1 MKESFIFYDSF
12 LNAIDELD
20 KETQLEVYQAITH
33 YALRGEEPSLN
44 GVAKAI
50 FHLIKPQID
59 ANNKRY
65 EDGCK
70 GGRPK
75 KEKTTGFENKK
86 PLVMKNDT
94 FSKPN
99 ENENVNENVLSY
111 ESKEKKE
118 SKLSDFIDPKIDFF
132 KSPQKVDPFVFADK
146 VKQEYKAVIG
156 KDCFLNQ
163 IETEKLFSLFLET
176 PDFLE
181 TLNGVMWQ
189 LKALQDLWSPPK
201 PIGLGFSPPLSWLL
215 KDNFKNYSDL
225 RNGVYEEQVAKW
237 RKEYRLKRSQEL
249 IKQIEQEEKEAYCG

>member
-20 KETQLEVYQAITH
+20 KEIQLEVYQAITH

-75 KEKTTGFENKK
+75 KEKTSGFENQK
-86 PLVMKNDT
+86 PVVMKNDT
-94 FSKPN
+94 FEKPN
-99 ENENVNENVLSY
+99 ENENVNVNENVNENVLSY

-118 SKLSDFIDPKIDFF
+118 SEQNS
-132 KSPQKVDPFVFADK
+132 QKVDPFVFADK

-181 TLNGVMWQ
+181 TLNSVMWQ

-215 KDNFKNYSDL
+215 KDNFKNYSDI
-225 RNGVYEEQVAKW
+225 RNGVYEEQIAKW

-249 IKQIEQEEKEAYCG
+249 IKQIKAEEKEVCCG

>member
-33 YALRGEEPSLN
+33 YALRGEESSLN

-75 KEKTTGFENKK
+75 KEKTTGFENEK
-86 PLVMKNDT
+86 PLVLGNGT
-94 FSKPN
+94 FEKPN
-99 ENENVNENVLSY
+99 VNVNENVNENVLSY

-118 SKLSDFIDPKIDFF
+118 SELFLNSN
-132 KSPQKVDPFVFADK
+132 SEKVDLFVLADK

-156 KDCFLNQ
+156 KDLLINLAEQ
-163 IETEKLFSLFLET
+163 EKLMSLYIAT

-181 TLNGVMWQ
+181 SLNPVMWS
-189 LKALQDLWSPPK
+189 LKALQELWGKPKPEGIGYSPP
-201 PIGLGFSPPLSWLL
+201 FSWLL
-215 KDNFKNYSDL
+215 KENFQNYLDI
-225 RNGVYEEQVAKW
+225 RNGVYDEQIAKW

-249 IKQIEQEEKEAYCG
+249 AKQLEAEEVCCG